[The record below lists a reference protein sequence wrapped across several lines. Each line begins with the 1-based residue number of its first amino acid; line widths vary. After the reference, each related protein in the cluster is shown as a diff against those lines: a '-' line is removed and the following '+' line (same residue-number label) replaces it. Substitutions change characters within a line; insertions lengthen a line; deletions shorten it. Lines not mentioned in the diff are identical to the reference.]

1 MPETFPRVPELIG
14 IKYRVIIAAAGVLL
28 GLFMAWYF
36 FNILIYIVLAGVIS
50 LIGQPLVDLFSR
62 IRFGRF
68 TMPKSISALLAI
80 ILLLGLLAG
89 FVMLIVP
96 MITRQANV
104 ISQINVDELVAY
116 FAGVIDEIQR
126 VMLSYDIID
135 TDQTLQSVLE
145 KQIRGLINATNVSN
159 IFVKL
164 VNATSTIF
172 IGSFSVLF
180 LSFFFLRD
188 RGLLKSGILL
198 ITPDR
203 FQQEVQTILHK
214 TKIMLSRYFIGLL
227 SELLIMMTL
236 ISIGLTIFGIK
247 NAVLIGFIGGLMN
260 VIPYLGPIIG
270 ATIGAVLGISS
281 DLGLGLY
288 DNALTTA
295 VTVVLVFSVS
305 NLIDNLVL
313 QPLIYS
319 KSVNAHPI
327 EIFIVILMAGSLAG
341 IPGMILAIPGY
352 TVLRI
357 VAKEFLSGFKFIDKL
372 TENI

>member
-1 MPETFPRVPELIG
+1 MSQ
-14 IKYRVIIAAAGVLL
+14 KYRVIIAAVGVVL

-36 FNILIYIVLAGVIS
+36 FNILIYIITAGVIS
-50 LIGQPLVDLFSR
+50 LVGQPLVDVLSR
-62 IRFGRF
+62 IHVGKIS
-68 TMPKSISALLAI
+68 MPKSVAALI
-80 ILLLGLLAG
+80 TIVVLLGLLVG
-89 FVMLIVP
+89 FLLVFVP
-96 MITRQANV
+96 LVTSQAKV
-104 ISQINVDELVAY
+104 ISQINVDELVGY
-116 FAGVIDEIQR
+116 FAGVINDIQR
-126 VMLSYDIID
+126 ILLSYDVLSD
-135 TDQTLQSVLE
+135 DQTLQSVLDR
-145 KQIRGLINATNVSN
+145 QIRGLINVTDISN
-159 IFVKL
+159 IFERMIS
-164 VNATSTIF
+164 ATTSVF
-172 IGSFSVLF
+172 IGLFSVLF

-188 RGLLKSGILL
+188 RHLLRSGILL
-198 ITPDR
+198 FTPDR
-203 FQQEVQTILHK
+203 FQSEVKNVLHK

-227 SELLIMMTL
+227 SEVVIMMTL
-236 ISIGLTIFGIK
+236 LSIGLTLVGVK

-281 DLGLGLY
+281 DLGVGLY
-288 DNALTTA
+288 DNALNTA
-295 VTVVLVFSVS
+295 LWVIIVFSVS
-305 NLIDNLVL
+305 NLIDNIVL

-357 VAKEFLSGFKFIDKL
+357 VAKEFLSGFKLIDKL